1 MKYRIRTHQN
11 IYRIFR
17 YISRYILN
25 CEVYFIIKRSLILRD
40 MIFVKDLIF
49 EYDLSFLIE
58 NTCKWAV

>member
-11 IYRIFR
+11 IYRIF
-17 YISRYILN
+17 RYILN

-58 NTCKWAV
+58 NACKCAV